1 MKANTNLTQEV
12 INKRFQ
18 QAEEMSSIWENS
30 PKEVQAYLTGCIA
43 TAVALAGKCDNAK
56 RAGQI
61 FWVYVENFI
70 GGDRDKRCIN
80 VKR

>member
-30 PKEVQAYLTGCIA
+30 PKEVQAYLSGCIV
-43 TAVALAGKCDNAK
+43 TAVALAGQKDRK
-56 RAGQI
+56 KKAG
-61 FWVYVENFI
+61 
-70 GGDRDKRCIN
+70 
-80 VKR
+80 

>member
-43 TAVALAGKCDNAK
+43 TAVALAGQKDGTK
-56 RAGQI
+56 KAG
-61 FWVYVENFI
+61 
-70 GGDRDKRCIN
+70 
-80 VKR
+80 